1 MRVHTFLWPCVL
13 VILFTVSCSKKDT
26 VKNTSSQI
34 QIINASP
41 NSGSLSVLQNL
52 KSLGNF
58 SYLTGFNAG
67 AANYITVD
75 SGFNNYRVK
84 KGTDILQTS
93 LYSNVDNHF
102 SYFVFDSSV
111 TGKIKSF
118 FLQDKTDSTGSGNRS
133 SIRLVHV
140 SPGLDTVYLLTP
152 AVTNGTDSAF
162 IGSPYFGN
170 YSAETIYQSVR
181 YQYFLSG
188 VRTIRIY
195 RNSDRQVL
203 RNYTFNFE
211 KGRIYSLILKGYDG
225 RAGADSLSLSIIR
238 HN

>member
-1 MRVHTFLWPCVL
+1 MRVNTFMWPYVL
-13 VILFTVSCSKKDT
+13 VILFIVSCSKKDT
-26 VKNTSSQI
+26 VNNTSSQI
-34 QIINASP
+34 LIINASP

-84 KGTDILQTS
+84 KGSDLLQTT
-93 LYSNVDNHF
+93 LYSNVDDHF

-118 FLQDKTDSTGSGNRS
+118 FLQDKTDSTGSGDRS
-133 SIRLVHV
+133 SIRLVHI

-152 AVTNGTDSAF
+152 SVANGTDSAF

-170 YSAETIYQSVR
+170 YSAEAIYQSVR

-195 RNSDRQVL
+195 RNSDRQVI

-225 RAGADSLSLSIIR
+225 RSGADSLSLSILS